1 MSALTLEDILK
12 EMPDCSE
19 EEANE
24 ALHGLVDKGLLT
36 FDIDRK
42 GTVKFKPTKEGMRVH
57 KLLTD
62 RNIN

>member
-1 MSALTLEDILK
+1 MSALTLEDVLNA
-12 EMPDCSE
+12 MPDCSE

-36 FDIDRK
+36 YDIDRE
-42 GTVKFKPTKEGMRVH
+42 GTVGFKPTKEGMRIH